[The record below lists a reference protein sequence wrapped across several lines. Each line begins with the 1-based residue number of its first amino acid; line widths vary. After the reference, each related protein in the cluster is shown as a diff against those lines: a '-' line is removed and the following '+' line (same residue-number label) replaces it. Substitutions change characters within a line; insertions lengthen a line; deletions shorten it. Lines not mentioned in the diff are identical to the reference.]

1 MKRHWL
7 LPVLLVAM
15 GCAAN
20 PRPGAARPA
29 LAFHLVWQGP
39 ADLDLHVQSPLG
51 EEVWF
56 TEPRSASGGVLDS
69 DCNVNPNV
77 PCPHPNETVSWLA
90 GRAPAGGYIYWVR
103 LMHPRGSSLPVA
115 LILPMAA

>member
-1 MKRHWL
+1 MK
-7 LPVLLVAM
+7 
-15 GCAAN
+15 
-20 PRPGAARPA
+20 
-29 LAFHLVWQGP
+29 
-39 ADLDLHVQSPLG
+39 SPLG

-56 TEPRSASGGVLDS
+56 AEPRSASGGVLDS

-115 LILPMAA
+115 FTVVVLRDGKRIAEQHGKLGEPGEISDKWGIVFEHPD